1 MQEDLEDLD
10 MELIL
15 HIIKVLKIEYIFDKN
30 TKKILE

>member
-30 TKKILE
+30 TKLNNV